1 MKQYVGLD
9 VSMEETKVCVLDGAG
24 VVVFEGSV
32 ASRPAALAKLLNAK
46 APHAER
52 IALETG
58 SLSSWLWHEL
68 KAAGFPVVCLDARH
82 AKAALSMRINKT
94 DRNDARGLAELIR
107 MGWYREAKVKSMES
121 RQIRAL
127 LAARS
132 KLVDLRRDLENQ
144 MRGLLKSLGL
154 IIGKS
159 GVRVL
164 PNRITALLRDAPHLR
179 LLIDPLMTAH
189 STLAEQIATYD
200 LQVRE
205 LAKTDQTIGRLMTVP
220 GVGPVTAL
228 AFASTVDDPQRFAR
242 ATDVGAYLG
251 LTPRRYQSGELD
263 RNGRISKR
271 GRSADALLSVRGCQR
286 AHQCGSPHI
295 AAEGLGYQAGQ
306 THRTQEDHGRRGPQA
321 RCHPALHLD
330 RRHRVQLG
338 WGSRMNH

>member
-1 MKQYVGLD
+1 VKQYVGLD
-9 VSMEETKVCVLDGAG
+9 VSMEETSVCVLDGAG
-24 VVVFEGSV
+24 TVVFQGSTP
-32 ASRPAALAKLLNAK
+32 SRPDALGKLHRAK
-46 APHAER
+46 AQHVER

-68 KAAGFPVVCLDARH
+68 KAAGFPVICLDARH
-82 AKAALSMRINKT
+82 AKAALSMRVNKT
-94 DRNDARGLAELIR
+94 DRNDARGLAELVR

-121 RQIRAL
+121 RQIRAV

-154 IIGKS
+154 VIGKA

-164 PNRITALLRDAPHLR
+164 PYRIATLVREAPHLR
-179 LLIDPLMTAH
+179 SLLDPLMMAH
-189 STLAEQIATYD
+189 SILAEQVAKYD
-200 LQVRE
+200 IQIRE
-205 LAKTDQTIGRLMTVP
+205 LAKADHTVRRLMTVP

-228 AFASTVDDPQRFAR
+228 AFASTIDDPQRFAR

-271 GRSADALLSVRGCQR
+271 GDRLTRYYLFEAANVLLTVVRR
-286 AHQCGSPHI
+286 PSPLKSWGAKLVKRI
-295 AAEGLGYQAGQ
+295 
-306 THRTQEDHGRRGPQA
+306 GPKKAKVAVA
-321 RCHPALHLD
+321 RKLAVILHCIWTDGTEFDWGKAPA
-330 RRHRVQLG
+330 
-338 WGSRMNH
+338 

>member
-1 MKQYVGLD
+1 
-9 VSMEETKVCVLDGAG
+9 
-24 VVVFEGSV
+24 
-32 ASRPAALAKLLNAK
+32 
-46 APHAER
+46 
-52 IALETG
+52 
-58 SLSSWLWHEL
+58 
-68 KAAGFPVVCLDARH
+68 
-82 AKAALSMRINKT
+82 MRINKT

-179 LLIDPLMTAH
+179 SLIDPLMTAH

-271 GRSADALLSVRGCQR
+271 GDRLTRSYLFEAANVLISVVRR
-286 AHQCGSPHI
+286 PSPLKAWATKLVKRIGRKKTTVAVARKLAVILHCI
-295 AAEGLGYQAGQ
+295 WTDGTEFNWGGAA
-306 THRTQEDHGRRGPQA
+306 
-321 RCHPALHLD
+321 
-330 RRHRVQLG
+330 V
-338 WGSRMNH
+338 